1 MENRIDFSCLADAWP
16 SPAVA
21 RSEVAKFS
29 GGVLDPRTMANH
41 DSAGTGPKNRFRVGK
56 KVVYWVKD
64 LIAWMEERASYIDEE
79 VANA

>member
-1 MENRIDFSCLADAWP
+1 MKRKVDFSCLADKWP
-16 SPAVA
+16 SAMVA
-21 RSEVAKFS
+21 REDVGKFS
-29 GGVLDPRTMANH
+29 GGLLHPATMANH

-64 LIAWMEERASYIDEE
+64 LIAWMEERASYVDEE

>member
-1 MENRIDFSCLADAWP
+1 MEKTVDFSSLSDKWP
-16 SPAVA
+16 SDMVA
-21 RSEVAKFS
+21 RKDVAKFS